1 MFENFKIMRV
11 EVNGIGIHLR
21 KGGSGPPVLL
31 LHGYPQNHVEWHK
44 VAPILAKKYT
54 VVCPDLRGY
63 GDSDKPLSSDEDLST
78 YCKRSTADDQISVM
92 RALGFRRFHVV
103 GHDRGVRVGLRMSLD
118 HPEAIETFTNLDV
131 VPSQDAF
138 ESMDASL
145 AFSWFHWHLMRQPAP
160 FPESMIGANPK
171 LYLDFLFDNWTN
183 VEEAITKEAYA
194 EYLRCFSNPD
204 TIRATCSDYRS
215 VELDLEHDA
224 IDQEQKLRYPVLVR
238 WGGLMPKRP
247 GWQAGSNLG
256 MLTVWNRRAD
266 NVRGKSMNCGHFI
279 PEEPPDELAYEL
291 ISFYHLS

>member
-1 MFENFKIMRV
+1 
-11 EVNGIGIHLR
+11 
-21 KGGSGPPVLL
+21 
-31 LHGYPQNHVEWHK
+31 
-44 VAPILAKKYT
+44 
-54 VVCPDLRGY
+54 
-63 GDSDKPLSSDEDLST
+63 
-78 YCKRSTADDQISVM
+78 
-92 RALGFRRFHVV
+92 
-103 GHDRGVRVGLRMSLD
+103 MSLD
-118 HPEAIETFTNLDV
+118 HPEAIEKFTNLYV
-131 VPSQDAF
+131 VPSQNAF
-138 ESMDASL
+138 ESMNASQ

-160 FPESMIGANPK
+160 FPENMIGANPK
-171 LYLDFLFDNWTN
+171 LYRDFLFHNWTN

-238 WGGLMPKRP
+238 WGGLMPKRT